1 MRLYDPQSGLLTVDG
16 LNIRNFKLA
25 SLRGQMSIAPQD
37 SYVFNMS
44 IKDNVAI
51 ARPGADDAEIFD
63 ACKAAGL
70 DECAKD
76 LPMGYDTFLGEG
88 GSGLSGGQKRRI
100 AIARVVMRNSPILIL
115 DEPTSGLDAESE
127 RKVIHALKQRAK
139 GKTLIVVTHQLQN
152 IMDADCIVVLSQ
164 GKIAEMGTHEQLI
177 EWGGIYSR
185 LWRQQMRDGFSSRD
199 EAAEHA
205 YAKPLSSNNVI
216 SNGAQRRE
224 NS

>member
-1 MRLYDPQSGLLTVDG
+1 
-16 LNIRNFKLA
+16 
-25 SLRGQMSIAPQD
+25 
-37 SYVFNMS
+37 
-44 IKDNVAI
+44 
-51 ARPGADDAEIFD
+51 
-63 ACKAAGL
+63 
-70 DECAKD
+70 
-76 LPMGYDTFLGEG
+76 
-88 GSGLSGGQKRRI
+88 
-100 AIARVVMRNSPILIL
+100 MRNSPILIL